1 MADALVSIVL
11 ERLALVIQWQIQ
23 RELRLLV
30 GAENDVQKLTNTLR
44 NIRAVLLDAEKRQ
57 VKDEAV
63 KIWLED
69 LKGLAYDMDNVLDEW
84 SSSILKVQIQGV
96 DNALTHKKKVCS
108 CIPFPCFPI
117 RGIHL
122 CHDIALKIG
131 EINRRLDVIAQE
143 KDRYNFN
150 FISGMEEPERPNTTS
165 FIDVPEVQGLG
176 GIGKTTLAQLAYND
190 VKVCSHFDKRI
201 WVCVSDPFDAMR
213 ISRAILEALERKT
226 SSHLHELEIV
236 QQEIQNS
243 IARKKFL
250 LVSDDVWNENYQIWE
265 LVNCLKC

>member
-1 MADALVSIVL
+1 MSIIHFSILPNSSHSMADALVSIVL
-11 ERLALVIQWQIQ
+11 ERLALVIQQQIQ
-23 RELRLLV
+23 QELRLVV
-30 GAENDVQKLTNTLR
+30 GAENEIQKLTNTLR
-44 NIRAVLLDAEKRQ
+44 NIRAVLVDAEKRQ

-150 FISGMEEPERPNTTS
+150 FISGMEEPERPQTTS
-165 FIDVPEVQGLG
+165 FIDVS
-176 GIGKTTLAQLAYND
+176 
-190 VKVCSHFDKRI
+190 KVEGRGEDKDI
-201 WVCVSDPFDAMR
+201 I
-213 ISRAILEALERKT
+213 ISKLLCG
-226 SSHLHELEIV
+226 SSKKHWI
-236 QQEIQNS
+236 S
-243 IARKKFL
+243 I
-250 LVSDDVWNENYQIWE
+250 
-265 LVNCLKC
+265 

>member
-1 MADALVSIVL
+1 MSIIHFSILPNSSHNMADALVSIVL
-11 ERLALVIQWQIQ
+11 ERLALVIQRQIQ
-23 RELRLLV
+23 QELRLLV

-84 SSSILKVQIQGV
+84 SSSILK
-96 DNALTHKKKVCS
+96 KKVCS

-117 RGIHL
+117 RGFQI

-150 FISGMEEPERPNTTS
+150 FILGMEEPERPKLPLLL
-165 FIDVPEVQGLG
+165 I

-201 WVCVSDPFDAMR
+201 WVCHLKEKLLV
-213 ISRAILEALERKT
+213 ISMNLKLY
-226 SSHLHELEIV
+226 
-236 QQEIQNS
+236 N
-243 IARKKFL
+243 KKFKTL
-250 LVSDDVWNENYQIWE
+250 LQERSSSLCRMMWNENYQIWE

>member
-1 MADALVSIVL
+1 MSIIHFSILPNSSHNMADALVSIVL

-108 CIPFPCFPI
+108 CIPFPCFLI

-122 CHDIALKIG
+122 RHDIALKIG

-150 FISGMEEPERPNTTS
+150 FISGMEEPERPKTTS
-165 FIDVPEVQGLG
+165 FIDVL
-176 GIGKTTLAQLAYND
+176 
-190 VKVCSHFDKRI
+190 KV
-201 WVCVSDPFDAMR
+201 
-213 ISRAILEALERKT
+213 EG
-226 SSHLHELEIV
+226 
-236 QQEIQNS
+236 
-243 IARKKFL
+243 
-250 LVSDDVWNENYQIWE
+250 
-265 LVNCLKC
+265 

>member
-1 MADALVSIVL
+1 MISIV
-11 ERLALVIQWQIQ
+11 
-23 RELRLLV
+23 
-30 GAENDVQKLTNTLR
+30 
-44 NIRAVLLDAEKRQ
+44 
-57 VKDEAV
+57 
-63 KIWLED
+63 
-69 LKGLAYDMDNVLDEW
+69 
-84 SSSILKVQIQGV
+84 
-96 DNALTHKKKVCS
+96 
-108 CIPFPCFPI
+108 
-117 RGIHL
+117 
-122 CHDIALKIG
+122 
-131 EINRRLDVIAQE
+131 
-143 KDRYNFN
+143 
-150 FISGMEEPERPNTTS
+150 
-165 FIDVPEVQGLG
+165 GLG

>member
-11 ERLALVIQWQIQ
+11 ERSPTHLGTSERFFRM
-23 RELRLLV
+23 RE
-30 GAENDVQKLTNTLR
+30 
-44 NIRAVLLDAEKRQ
+44 RQ

-84 SSSILKVQIQGV
+84 SSSILKVQIQE
-96 DNALTHKKKVCS
+96 LTMLSLTRRRCA

-117 RGIHL
+117 RGFHI

-131 EINRRLDVIAQE
+131 EINRRLD
-143 KDRYNFN
+143 
-150 FISGMEEPERPNTTS
+150 
-165 FIDVPEVQGLG
+165 
-176 GIGKTTLAQLAYND
+176 TTLAQLAYND

-250 LVSDDVWNENYQIWE
+250 LVSDDVWNENYRFGSW
-265 LVNCLKC
+265 